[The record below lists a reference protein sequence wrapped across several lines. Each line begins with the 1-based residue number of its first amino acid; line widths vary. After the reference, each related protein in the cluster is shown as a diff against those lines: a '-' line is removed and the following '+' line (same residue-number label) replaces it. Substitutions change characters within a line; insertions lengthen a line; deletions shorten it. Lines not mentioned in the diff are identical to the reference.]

1 MTRTSSLRQGP
12 KGNLRNPPEG
22 RIAERLTMLGDQQLR
37 MRSSFSM
44 AGRPRSV
51 RLDVKGLFQDKEN
64 DIPPITREEILETGI
79 DKKML
84 HGIEVL
90 NNNTV
95 YVVFDNY
102 GERNK
107 FLDKTTM
114 IRGQSLALQHPSPN
128 FYKQREQ
135 NRSSLVPI
143 YGYPLD
149 AENSDLETTLKLYGQ
164 IKRRTEETKDSH
176 GLATGERTA
185 IL

>member
-22 RIAERLTMLGDQQLR
+22 RIAEPLTMLGDQQLR
-37 MRSSFSM
+37 MRSYFSM

-64 DIPPITREEILETGI
+64 DIPPITCEEILKALLETGI

-114 IRGQSLALQHPSPN
+114 IRGQSLALQHPSHID
-128 FYKQREQ
+128 KE
-135 NRSSLVPI
+135 NRTDHRWFP
-143 YGYPLD
+143 Y
-149 AENSDLETTLKLYGQ
+149 
-164 IKRRTEETKDSH
+164 
-176 GLATGERTA
+176 TGIR
-185 IL
+185 